1 MRCRVRGLAC
11 HSAYTHQGVNAIH
24 YAGRLIAHLLH
35 QETALKQRDERF
47 EPPYSTLQVGTIQ
60 GGTAL
65 NIVPETCQFDV
76 EWRTLPDTDAQILY
90 DSVRHFAEA
99 ELMPEMQRIDP
110 SCNIVFH
117 SLSDYPG
124 LLTDPQTDVARWLA
138 QWSGQDDFTTVAF
151 GTEGGLF
158 NEMGIATLVCG
169 PGSMEQGHKADE
181 FVSVEQL
188 ERCMSML
195 KNLCQWMAITAGNAL
210 G

>member
-1 MRCRVRGLAC
+1 MSLALSLARARHPSVTQGGIGL
-11 HSAYTHQGVNAIH
+11 N
-24 YAGRLIAHLLH
+24 HLLH
-35 QETALKQRDERF
+35 QEEGLKQRRDARF
-47 EPPYSTLQVGTIQ
+47 DPPYSTLQVGTIQ

-65 NIVPETCQFDV
+65 NIVPETCHFDV
-76 EWRTLPDTDAQILY
+76 EWRTLPGTDARALY
-90 DSVRHFAEA
+90 NSLRHFADA
-99 ELMPEMQRIDP
+99 QLVPEMQRIDP

-117 SLSDYPG
+117 SLSDYPA

-138 QWSGQDDFTTVAF
+138 QWSGQGDFTTVAF

-158 NEMGIATLVCG
+158 DEIGVATLVCG

-188 ERCMSML
+188 ERCMTML

-210 G
+210 D